1 MLNLALT
8 GNIASGKSSVSRQLS
23 RHGALIID
31 SDVLSRL
38 AVAPGSA
45 GLSAVV
51 KRFGESVLG
60 ADGSLD
66 RAALR
71 EIVFHDPDARAA
83 LNAIVHPEVRRLRDE
98 ELERARAR
106 GERIVISD
114 IPLLFE
120 IGLEKAFDG
129 VILVDAPERER
140 EARLVRDRGLSAEA
154 ARAMIAAQLPS
165 SQKRTGARWIVDN
178 DGSREQL
185 EARVEALWRELAAL
199 TPLPQ
204 SGPAADT
211 SA

>member
-8 GNIASGKSSVSRQLS
+8 GNIASGKSSVSRQLA

-38 AVAPGSA
+38 AVAPGTA
-45 GLSAVV
+45 GLRAVA
-51 KRFGESVLG
+51 KRFGEQVLS

-66 RAALR
+66 RAVLR
-71 EIVFHDPDARAA
+71 EIVFHDTEARAA

-98 ELERARAR
+98 ALVRARAR
-106 GERIVISD
+106 GERMVISD

-120 IGLEKAFDG
+120 IGLERAFDG

-140 EARLVRDRGLSAEA
+140 EARLVRDRGLAPEE

-165 SQKRTGARWIVDN
+165 SRKRAGARWIVEN
-178 DGSREQL
+178 DGSHEQL
-185 EARVEALWRELAAL
+185 EARVESLWRELSAL
-199 TPLPQ
+199 APLPQ

>member
-8 GNIASGKSSVSRQLS
+8 GNIASGKSSVSRQLA

-31 SDVLSRL
+31 SDVLSRM
-38 AVAPGSA
+38 AVAPGST
-45 GLSAVV
+45 GLAAVV
-51 KRFGESVLG
+51 TRFGEKVLG

-66 RAALR
+66 RAAVR
-71 EIVFHDPDARAA
+71 EIVFHDTEARAA

-98 ELERARAR
+98 ELVRARAR

-129 VILVDAPERER
+129 VILVDAPEHER
-140 EARLVRDRGLSAEA
+140 EARLVRDRGLSAED

-165 SQKRTGARWIVDN
+165 SRKRAGARWIVEN

-185 EARVEALWRELAAL
+185 EQRVEALWRTLSSLA
-199 TPLPQ
+199 PLPQ